1 MPTAATINQLLLFL
15 GFTGFAFILLRLTFQ
30 FAAEG
35 RMVRLVP
42 PALAAFGALAA
53 FVFLRLKLAD
63 FLVWH
68 IVFLIVIFANWWR
81 KTKVDP
87 DALGRAA
94 QEAAQHTG
102 GNAAEI
108 TRSFTAARQ
117 MLTVGFAC
125 YLVVFVA
132 AFFYLLPRS

>member
-1 MPTAATINQLLLFL
+1 MPTAAGINQLLLFL
-15 GFTGFAFILLRLTFQ
+15 GFTGFSFILLRLSFQ

-35 RMVRLVP
+35 RMVHLVP

-68 IVFLIVIFANWWR
+68 VLFLLVIFGSWWR
-81 KTKVDP
+81 KTKMDP
-87 DALGRAA
+87 EALARAA
-94 QEAAQHTG
+94 QDAAQKTG
-102 GNAAEI
+102 GDAAEI
-108 TRSFTAARQ
+108 RQSFTTARQ